1 MSTTTDRSETAAP
14 RPSVDEH
21 GEPQPW
27 RRAEDTKGWQVIA
40 RGQRRPGGAPA
51 PLIRLTMAFDTAQ
64 SEWLRQESERSG
76 LGYDEV
82 MLKLLDDI
90 RAGARALG
98 HTTGHAASDTE
109 GGAAAAEDPERRR
122 KK

>member
-1 MSTTTDRSETAAP
+1 MMSTTTDRTETATTAAP

-27 RRAEDTKGWQVIA
+27 RNAEDTEGWKVIA
-40 RGQRRPGGAPA
+40 RGRRRRGGAPA
-51 PLIRLTMAFDTAQ
+51 PLIRLTMALDATQ
-64 SEWLRQESERSG
+64 SEWLRQESERTG

-82 MLKLLDDI
+82 MLKLLD
-90 RAGARALG
+90 RTLARA
-98 HTTGHAASDTE
+98 TGHAAGTH
-109 GGAAAAEDPERRR
+109 PERQH